1 MKPLREDRKSE
12 QGSLGDH
19 NMYSIKRKE
28 EEEGGGRGGG
38 GGGEGE
44 KTGRLDLAVRRHCW
58 VWTKDKFGCSS
69 RGGNPNELDLRENGM
84 RGLGNSE

>member
-44 KTGRLDLAVRRHCW
+44 KTGRLDLAVRRHC
-58 VWTKDKFGCSS
+58 
-69 RGGNPNELDLRENGM
+69 
-84 RGLGNSE
+84 